1 MNKTIIR
8 HLIDEINFMA
18 KEIHEIKIIEI
29 CGTHTQMMAKSG
41 IKSILPS
48 NIKLLSG
55 PGCPVCVSEE
65 SYIDNAIEILK
76 KGNTIIGTFGDMLR
90 VSGTNGSLSDEK
102 AKGSDVRIIY
112 SPLELIDMAEQI
124 KNKKIVFL
132 AVGFETTAPVI
143 ALTIKKTQERKIDNL
158 FFLTSLK
165 LMPPI
170 LHYIMGQTIN
180 NIDGFICPGH
190 VASVTGSEYFRF
202 ISQDYNLPAAVCGF
216 EAEDILTGIHY
227 LVKQISQSQKKEL
240 FNLYA
245 RCVKSEGNLVA
256 KRLMKEV
263 FKVSEGEWRGIG
275 KVKDSSLIINE
286 NYSKYDALNAFKLE
300 KKLSKAKTNCQ
311 CKDILLGYKT
321 PKECNLFGRI
331 CNPFKPYGPCM
342 VSSEGACSI
351 FYRYKEKV

>member
-1 MNKTIIR
+1 MNKKTITHI
-8 HLIDEINFMA
+8 IDEINFMA
-18 KEIHEIKIIEI
+18 NQIHEIKIMEV
-29 CGTHTQMMAKSG
+29 CGTHTQMIAKSG
-41 IKSILPS
+41 IKSILPP

-65 SYIDNAIEILK
+65 SYIDNAIEIFK
-76 KGNTIIGTFGDMLR
+76 NGNEIIATFGDMLR
-90 VSGTNGSLSDEK
+90 VSGTNGSLLDEK

-124 KNKKIVFL
+124 KNKRIVFL

-143 ALTIKKTQERKIDNL
+143 ALTIKKAHERKIDNL

-202 ISQDYNLPAAVCGF
+202 ISQDYYLPAAVCGF

-227 LVKQISQSQKKEL
+227 LVKQISQSEKKEL
-240 FNLYA
+240 FNLYIS
-245 RCVKSEGNLVA
+245 CVKSEGNLVA

-263 FKVSEGEWRGIG
+263 FKTSDGEWRGIG

-286 NYSKYDALNAFKLE
+286 KYSKYDALNAFKLE
-300 KKLSKAKTNCQ
+300 KNLPKANTNCQ

-321 PKECNLFGRI
+321 PNECILFGRI
-331 CNPFKPYGPCM
+331 CNPLKPYGSCM

-351 FYRYKEKV
+351 FYRYKEKL